1 MDSSS
6 QTCLASLQMSALK
19 ETEELIYRFLFRKLD
34 KEAVKEIANRWELQD
49 KVDEETQEEIRY
61 EIWRSILF
69 QQVRWEYLLDRLRDE
84 KGADEDEE
92 ESEDD

>member
-1 MDSSS
+1 
-6 QTCLASLQMSALK
+6 MSALR

-34 KEAVKEIANRWELQD
+34 KDEVREIVNRWELQD

-69 QQVRWEYLLDRLRDE
+69 QQVRWELLLDRLREE
-84 KGADEDEE
+84 KECDEDEE
-92 ESEDD
+92 VE

>member
-1 MDSSS
+1 
-6 QTCLASLQMSALK
+6 MSALK
-19 ETEELIYRFLFRKLD
+19 ETEELIYRFLFQKLD
-34 KEAVKEIANRWELQD
+34 KEAVRDIVNRWELQD

-92 ESEDD
+92 EEGEDD